1 DLPDLGGAQGHF
13 LELGGQ
19 HALHGR
25 FHLVDA
31 VVDDPVHSH
40 VHLVPGGGV
49 LGVGVGADVK
59 AHDDGVGRGGQHDV
73 GLVDGAHGAVDDPH
87 PDLLVGELLQG
98 GLHRLGGALDV
109 GLDDDVQVLQLA
121 LLDLGEQIVQGDL
134 LGGGGGGHLVL
145 VLALLH
151 QLPGHA
157 LVVHGV
163 EVVTGAGDLAHAGDL
178 HRHGGA
184 GGLDLLALG
193 VGHGPDAAHG
203 GAGDDHVA
211 LAEGAVLHQQ

>member
-1 DLPDLGGAQGHF
+1 MSF
-13 LELGGQ
+13 S
-19 HALHGR
+19 R
-25 FHLVDA
+25 
-31 VVDDPVHSH
+31 
-40 VHLVPGGGV
+40 
-49 LGVGVGADVK
+49 
-59 AHDDGVGRGGQHDV
+59 
-73 GLVDGAHGAVDDPH
+73 
-87 PDLLVGELLQG
+87 G

-163 EVVTGAGDLAHAGDL
+163 EVVAAP
-178 HRHGGA
+178 
-184 GGLDLLALG
+184 
-193 VGHGPDAAHG
+193 GPRPYR
-203 GAGDDHVA
+203 
-211 LAEGAVLHQQ
+211 